1 MLHRIFSFFF
11 IILLWSCSG
20 REETEVI
27 PEELPEQE
35 PEEEPVQKESSRFLK
50 TRQVTFSQAA
60 DSVIVKT
67 EGDLFFFIY
76 YVWDIQGS
84 DTIRSELRPEYP
96 DMLQVIRGEWYEIRT
111 EVLDSKA
118 VFPAFISISVLP
130 NTTGLERKLQI
141 GATKANYSNTL
152 IVIQR
157 KE

>member
-35 PEEEPVQKESSRFLK
+35 PEEEPVQKESSHFLK
-50 TRQVTFSQAA
+50 TEQVTLSQAGE
-60 DSVIVKT
+60 SVVVKT
-67 EGDLFFFIY
+67 QDDFFFCISS
-76 YVWDIQGS
+76 VWDIQGS

-96 DMLQVIRGEWYEIRT
+96 DMLQVIRGEWYEIQT
-111 EVLDSKA
+111 EVLDPEA

-141 GATKANYSNTL
+141 GVIRVNYFNTL
-152 IVIQR
+152 VVIQR